1 MRSYGTMSQAR
12 AIGATT
18 MVRATAAGR
27 HSGMRSVRQCPRA
40 RLPSSSPSGLRRVA
54 APRIGYTGR
63 CTERLA
69 VHASDDD
76 GEREDAAG
84 RNAESEGAEFDRRN
98 AGAGSPSAPS
108 APSAP
113 SSSPSSFSSILG
125 IVNQKKQLSLN
136 QRYRALVLTV
146 QAYARTSPFLQ
157 QLGAQVGRLL
167 EPLRERKAAMDASF
181 ASFMESYEQYLAM
194 ETKARWSWEKRHRKE
209 MALLA
214 SIPPY
219 IGMCVATVLYE
230 VFVPCSVGVAVLGPL
245 YVSWVLYD
253 RWWLSPV
260 VLGMALVGRW
270 KFCALRGW
278 CLVWPGVM

>member
-1 MRSYGTMSQAR
+1 
-12 AIGATT
+12 
-18 MVRATAAGR
+18 
-27 HSGMRSVRQCPRA
+27 
-40 RLPSSSPSGLRRVA
+40 
-54 APRIGYTGR
+54 
-63 CTERLA
+63 
-69 VHASDDD
+69 
-76 GEREDAAG
+76 
-84 RNAESEGAEFDRRN
+84 
-98 AGAGSPSAPS
+98 
-108 APSAP
+108 
-113 SSSPSSFSSILG
+113 LG
-125 IVNQKKQLSLN
+125 IVNQKKQLSLS

-167 EPLRERKAAMDASF
+167 EPLRERKAALDASF

-270 KFCALRGW
+270 KFCAVGRDVW